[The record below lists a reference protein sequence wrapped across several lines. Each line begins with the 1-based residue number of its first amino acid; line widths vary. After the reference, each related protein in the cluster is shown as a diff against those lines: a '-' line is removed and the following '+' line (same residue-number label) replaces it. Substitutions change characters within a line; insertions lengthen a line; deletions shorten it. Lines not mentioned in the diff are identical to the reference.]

1 MAKWKEKKMLF
12 RVAVTTGSSAFW
24 RSGVKAVI
32 SGEVVCWF
40 LFFIEASSSLEI
52 ILNQDNR
59 IQISP
64 AFEKLDTY
72 IKK

>member
-1 MAKWKEKKMLF
+1 ML
-12 RVAVTTGSSAFW
+12 RQS
-24 RSGVKAVI
+24 VI

-40 LFFIEASSSLEI
+40 LFFIEASNSLEI

-64 AFEKLDTY
+64 ASEKLDTY